1 MMNHIYMI
9 YCGYQYLLKGNI
21 MEKEL
26 IFVTG
31 YFGAPIKKT
40 AEDIANRKN
49 YDLISLDDEIKKSD
63 GRSVIRICMIMGEH
77 EYRNKEYELLLKL
90 TTDIPKCDSDKKGIV
105 IYCGDGVLHDEMS
118 KNIIEK
124 YSVIIAGS
132 HMTAEEL
139 WSKAKNIKD
148 STHAFMY
155 FGDEETKRRSFD
167 DLYYRQHTL
176 YTSLN
181 LRL

>member
-1 MMNHIYMI
+1 
-9 YCGYQYLLKGNI
+9 
-21 MEKEL
+21 
-26 IFVTG
+26 
-31 YFGAPIKKT
+31 
-40 AEDIANRKN
+40 
-49 YDLISLDDEIKKSD
+49 
-63 GRSVIRICMIMGEH
+63 MGEH

-124 YSVIIAGS
+124 YSVIIAGAD
-132 HMTAEEL
+132 MTAEEL

>member
-1 MMNHIYMI
+1 MI
-9 YCGYQYLLKGNI
+9 YCGYQYLRKGNI

-118 KNIIEK
+118 KNI
-124 YSVIIAGS
+124 
-132 HMTAEEL
+132 
-139 WSKAKNIKD
+139 KD